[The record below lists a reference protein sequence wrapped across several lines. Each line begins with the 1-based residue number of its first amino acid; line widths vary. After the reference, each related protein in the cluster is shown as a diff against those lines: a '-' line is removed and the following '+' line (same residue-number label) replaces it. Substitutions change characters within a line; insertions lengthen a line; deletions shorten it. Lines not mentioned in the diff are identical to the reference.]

1 MSVRLIN
8 IRLLGM
14 RYKGKVSLNLAVRF
28 PTLHNQKSTANHS
41 KRKLGLGQSLS
52 AENTT
57 GSIIG
62 TQEIG

>member
-1 MSVRLIN
+1 
-8 IRLLGM
+8 M